1 MSEKDSRQRGGL
13 VGPIILIGLGIIF
26 LLNNLGLLSWSIWG
40 TLLRMWPILLVA
52 AGLDLILGR
61 RSVWGSLLALVLT
74 LAIFGAALW
83 LSGTDVGIGRQM
95 RSEEIIQSREEAEE
109 AQIVVD
115 PGVGTL
121 RIEAASD
128 STTSLVE
135 GTARVARG
143 EELTRSFTVE
153 DDRGTFL
160 LRTQTGSFGP
170 FATGWGGQRLWE
182 LRLSPEVPLRLET
195 NLGLGETTLDLTG
208 LTVDRIDVEQGLGQA
223 RITFPEEGRFEAR
236 VEGAIGQ
243 TILVI
248 PEALAAQIRLDT
260 GISGRQIPDDYR
272 CEEDVCTSPD
282 YGTADHRVDLEVSQA
297 IGNVAITH

>member
-1 MSEKDSRQRGGL
+1 MGEKDSRQRGGI

-40 TLLRMWPILLVA
+40 TLLRMWPILLIA

-74 LAIFGAALW
+74 FAILGAALW
-83 LSGTDVGIGRQM
+83 LSGTEVGAGRQM
-95 RSEEIIQSREEAEE
+95 RSEEIAQSLGGVEEAE
-109 AQIVVD
+109 IIVD

-128 STTSLVE
+128 VTSLVA
-135 GTARVARG
+135 GTVRLARQEV
-143 EELTRSFTVE
+143 LTRSFTVE
-153 DDRGTFL
+153 DEEGTFV
-160 LRTQTGSFGP
+160 LRTQTGSSGP
-170 FATGWGGQRLWE
+170 FAVGWGGQRLWE
-182 LRLSPEVPLRLET
+182 LRLNPDVPLSLET
-195 NLGLGETTLDLTG
+195 SLGMGEANLDLTG
-208 LTVDRIDVEQGLGQA
+208 LTVDSLNVEQGLGQA
-223 RITFPEEGRFEAR
+223 RVIFPEEGRFEAR

-248 PEALAAQIRLDT
+248 PEALAARIRLDT

-272 CEEDVCTSPD
+272 CEEDVCTSSD
-282 YGTADHRVDLEVSQA
+282 YETADHRVDLEVSQA